1 MFGTEVEV
9 VSLVLFT
16 DLVRF
21 VVCLL
26 QTVSVYFFQDVRSAW
41 AQASELKMTS
51 FLLLGLSSIS
61 FQHFSDKSNESYAI
75 PDKHRI

>member
-1 MFGTEVEV
+1 MVGTEVEV

-26 QTVSVYFFQDVRSAW
+26 QTVSVYFFSGCEKCLGTGFRIKDD
-41 AQASELKMTS
+41 
-51 FLLLGLSSIS
+51 FLFVAGIEQHQLST
-61 FQHFSDKSNESYAI
+61 FL
-75 PDKHRI
+75 